1 MYKGINLNIEMKTPF
16 EIIETLAETIENTR
30 KRKKIRQKDLCKI
43 SEVSLSTY
51 QKFLYSKTINIASL
65 IKIMYA
71 LNMMKNLEGL
81 IHYEEIVTIDD
92 IRDRQKNKTLPERIR
107 IKNEA

>member
-1 MYKGINLNIEMKTPF
+1 MKTPF

-30 KRKKIRQKDLCKI
+30 KRKNIRQKDLCKN
-43 SEVSLSTY
+43 SDVSLSSY
-51 QKFLYSKTINIASL
+51 QKFLYEKTINITSL

-81 IHYEEIVTIDD
+81 IHYEEMVTIDD
-92 IRDRQKNKTLPERIR
+92 IRDRQNNRKLPKRIR
-107 IKNEA
+107 VKNEA